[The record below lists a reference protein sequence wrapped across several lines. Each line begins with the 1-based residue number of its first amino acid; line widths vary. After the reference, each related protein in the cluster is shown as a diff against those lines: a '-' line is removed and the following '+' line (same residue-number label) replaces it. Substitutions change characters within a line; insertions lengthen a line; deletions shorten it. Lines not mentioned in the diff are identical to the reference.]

1 MMALAKLTDS
11 DDDPLYVNPAKVLAV
26 GVSKGTTFVLLE
38 DENEWDVKGTPEQVA
53 DAINRAEKFR

>member
-1 MMALAKLTDS
+1 MALAKLTDL
-11 DDDPLYVNPAKVLAV
+11 DDDPLYVNSGKVLAV
-26 GVSKGTTFVLLE
+26 GVNGNGKTFVLLE

>member
-1 MMALAKLTDS
+1 MALAKLTDL

-26 GVSKGTTFVLLE
+26 GVNGNGATFVLLD

-53 DAINRAEKFR
+53 DTINRAEKFR